1 MRYISIVLA
10 AILVSACAGMDPMSD
25 SSGGGGMSGS
35 SASST
40 NSYLQPLRPGDTYYG
55 N

>member
-10 AILVSACAGMDPMSD
+10 AILVSACSSMDPMSD

-40 NSYLQPLRPGDTYYG
+40 SDYPQPLRPGDTYYG